1 MKSSGTGLQMP
12 TQSKVR
18 RDSSGRARRLWGYAG
33 LSPELK
39 RGEQGVNPPG
49 RIHLNGAASVKCI
62 GRVSQRSRVLLLTT
76 YDLSVDEQRLLVSRA
91 IYPLLQT
98 HTQGLEEKDVRAA
111 ITRGIKEP
119 QLAT

>member
-1 MKSSGTGLQMP
+1 M
-12 TQSKVR
+12 
-18 RDSSGRARRLWGYAG
+18 
-33 LSPELK
+33 
-39 RGEQGVNPPG
+39 
-49 RIHLNGAASVKCI
+49 
-62 GRVSQRSRVLLLTT
+62 LLLTT